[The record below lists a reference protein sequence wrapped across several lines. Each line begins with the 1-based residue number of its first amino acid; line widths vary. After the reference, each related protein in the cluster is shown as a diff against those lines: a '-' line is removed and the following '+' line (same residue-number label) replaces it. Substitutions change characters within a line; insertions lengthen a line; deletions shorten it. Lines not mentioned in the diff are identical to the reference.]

1 MSHLGSRVSALV
13 DGFLTPEEE
22 ERCWE
27 HVHACH
33 TCRDLVEH
41 EGWVKTQLAQLSL
54 GPSQTSH
61 DFKSSLVG
69 RCSAA
74 TPGAGSALAPAAFST
89 SHHRPRRGLVAIGG
103 GAASACVVGVLALGV
118 AGAPRVEPRP
128 PATDLSRPAGPVAPV
143 GTAVNLLDDRAAR
156 GPASPS
162 RTPLAERLV
171 AIREKIVP

>member
-13 DGFLTPEEE
+13 DGCLSPEEE
-22 ERCWE
+22 ERCWT

-33 TCRDLVEH
+33 ACRDLVEH

-54 GPSQTSH
+54 GPAQTSH

-69 RCSAA
+69 RCSSL
-74 TPGAGSALAPAAFST
+74 TPSSGPGSSLAPAAFPT
-89 SHHRPRRGLVAIGG
+89 SQHRSRRGLVAIGG

-118 AGAPRVEPRP
+118 AGSPRMEPRP
-128 PATDLSRPAGPVAPV
+128 PATDLSRPAGPATPINVV
-143 GTAVNLLDDRAAR
+143 DDRVTR
-156 GPASPS
+156 GPVAPS